1 MAIPAVAGNAAPALL
16 LLSIELLTG
25 ADLHLGAPRH
35 RWAWAAVAAW
45 APSLRLGPGS
55 ARVAGDVGS
64 LLLTS
69 RALPFAPFSP
79 GADARGRAFA
89 KRRLAG

>member
-1 MAIPAVAGNAAPALL
+1 MAIPAAAGKCRPALL

-25 ADLHLGAPRH
+25 VDLYLGAPQH
-35 RWAWAAVAAW
+35 CWAWAAVAAW

-64 LLLTS
+64 LLL
-69 RALPFAPFSP
+69 
-79 GADARGRAFA
+79 
-89 KRRLAG
+89 